1 MSAASNALTLTDEQ
15 TRRAALYFARGR
27 SLLGLGLTLF
37 PGAGTKIGVGRSSA
51 PASAL
56 MRMVGVRDIAIG
68 LGAVAGVREG
78 IQAPEWLGWGAVA
91 DGVDALALLLTPGL
105 PKRARLAGVFAAGG
119 AVVGMKLAWDLADQR
134 AREQALTSG

>member
-1 MSAASNALTLTDEQ
+1 VSGIGLSTDQ
-15 TRRAALYFARGR
+15 TRTAALVAARGR

-37 PGAGTKIGVGRSSA
+37 PGTATKIGVGTSSG

-56 MRMVGVRDIAIG
+56 MRMVGVRDLAIG

-78 IQAPEWLGWGAVA
+78 TQAPEWLGWGAVA

-105 PKRARLAGVFAAGG
+105 PKRARLVGLLAAGG
-119 AVVGMKLAWDLADQR
+119 AVAGMKLAWDLADQR
-134 AREQALTSG
+134 AREQARTSD